1 MEMFVFRKRSGVM
14 REETGGDYPDT
25 LYVNVCVCVLCR
37 YVNKP
42 KLAHFG
48 NQLRQCYTIFMPFS
62 SGGHNSFLLPPMNL
76 IYGSKDSSLQELY
89 NEL

>member
-48 NQLRQCYTIFMPFS
+48 NQLRHILTCQLSHTWQKQHICS
-62 SGGHNSFLLPPMNL
+62 VGLLM
-76 IYGSKDSSLQELY
+76 YHFCQ
-89 NEL
+89 